1 MASLVRESTPQ
12 KRAGKGPSISLRRD
26 VASSRNNHASLECV
40 LIDENLLVPQT
51 SDVGWEV
58 SIEGE
63 ELRLTETDSEY
74 VQSRVDGVMDK
85 CACLGTMLFDRM
97 RSRVTS
103 LLFHV

>member
-1 MASLVRESTPQ
+1 M
-12 KRAGKGPSISLRRD
+12 
-26 VASSRNNHASLECV
+26 
-40 LIDENLLVPQT
+40 LIDENLLVPET

-58 SIEGE
+58 SIDGE

-74 VQSRVDGVMDK
+74 DQSGVDGVMDE

-97 RSRVTS
+97 RSAVTS